1 MLAFMTLSK
10 PSDVSSGIRLRL
22 RPSKSLGRLSS
33 AVAIGLKASCIGF
46 GMAVLAAMPGVAAE
60 RVVIKVGPIRQTIE
74 LSDLETFAR
83 TGTVPANL
91 RLYQRFLSPQVQQ
104 SLRQTLDLDPRMGDR
119 VIEDLLASPNGDLLL
134 DTLAQVAPDLSMDQ
148 LRGAIRLAASQADGL
163 SVLGLL
169 RAVEQETLEI
179 DLSTAIGLVSQL
191 NLSNLESRSLSG
203 VLEQELQ
210 VAVATP
216 LPTNLD
222 PTTPGTAEFSQR
234 TLILRDS
241 DRQRVIPIDVHWSR
255 DPQGPLV
262 VLSHGFGAD
271 RYFLDYLAKHLASH
285 GLTVVSVE
293 HPGSNVQALLDLPID
308 PEIAESPSRLLPAS
322 EFLDRPRDVSFVL
335 DTLADISQGN
345 SFYRDVFNTEDVT
358 IIGHSLGGYTGL
370 ALAGAT
376 LDLRS
381 LQSFCQN
388 IQPLV
393 ISPADWLQCAAVDL
407 PEQVADL
414 SDDRIKQVMA
424 MNPLVGR
431 LFGEAG
437 LSEVTV
443 PTLLLTGTQ
452 DNVTPTLNQQL
463 APFTQLSGPKYLL
476 AVIGGTHLSVG
487 DPSNVNPAL
496 SELPFMA
503 ELRGEETANLRQLLR
518 GVALSF
524 VQQRSPEAAQYRPFL
539 SAAYA
544 QSFST
549 PTLPLRLTEDL
560 PVSIRQWLVI
570 TSHLWAS
577 RQPGLSGRLVA
588 LGYLSALSQRQQWQ
602 RNVAVH
608 LQASQVVTL
617 LRTPLPFIVGQ

>member
-1 MLAFMTLSK
+1 MGM
-10 PSDVSSGIRLRL
+10 VS
-22 RPSKSLGRLSS
+22 
-33 AVAIGLKASCIGF
+33 
-46 GMAVLAAMPGVAAE
+46 LAAVPGIAAE
-60 RVVIKVGPIRQTIE
+60 RIVIKVGPLRQAIE
-74 LSDLETFAR
+74 LTDLETFAQ
-83 TGTVPANL
+83 TGDVPATL
-91 RLYQRFLSPQVQQ
+91 RLYQRFLSPQVQL
-104 SLRQTLDLDPRMGDR
+104 SLQQTLDLDPRMSDR
-119 VIEDLLASPNGDLLL
+119 VIEDLLASPNGDLLI
-134 DTLAQVAPDLSMDQ
+134 DMLAQVAPSLTITQ
-148 LRGAIRLAASQADGL
+148 LQGAIRLAASQANGL
-163 SVLGLL
+163 SILGLL
-169 RAVEQETLEI
+169 RAVPQETLEV
-179 DLSTAIGLVSQL
+179 DLSTAISLASQL

-203 VLEQELQ
+203 VLDQELQ
-210 VAVATP
+210 VALSTP
-216 LPTNLD
+216 LPTNID
-222 PTTPGTAEFSQR
+222 PAAPGTVEFSQR

-241 DRQRVIPIDVHWSR
+241 DRQRVIPVDIHWSR
-255 DPQGPLV
+255 ETQGPLV

-293 HPGSNVQALLDLPID
+293 HPGSNVQALLDLPVD
-308 PEIAESPSRLLPAS
+308 PEIAESPSRLLPAT

-335 DTLADISQGN
+335 DVLAQISQGN

-381 LQSFCQN
+381 LQSFCQD
-388 IQPLV
+388 IQPLG

-414 SDDRIKQVMA
+414 SDDRIQQVIA

-437 LSEVTV
+437 LSEVTA

-452 DNVTPTLNQQL
+452 DSVTPTLDQQL
-463 APFTQLSGPKYLL
+463 RPFTQLSGPKYLL

-487 DPSNVNPAL
+487 DPNNVNPAL
-496 SELPFMA
+496 SELPFMS
-503 ELRGEETANLRQLLR
+503 ELRGEETANLRQLLQ
-518 GVALSF
+518 GITLSF
-524 VQQRSPEAAQYRPFL
+524 VQQRSPEAAQYQPFL

-549 PTLPLRLTEDL
+549 PTLPLRLTEAL
-560 PVSIRQWLVI
+560 PSSVRQWLAI
-570 TSHLWAS
+570 TSRLSANKP
-577 RQPGLSGRLVA
+577 PGFTGKLIAV
-588 LGYLSALSQRQQWQ
+588 GYLSVLSNRQQWQ
-602 RNVAVH
+602 KNIAVH

-617 LRTPLPFIVGQ
+617 LRTPLPFIAGR

>member
-1 MLAFMTLSK
+1 MVALATV
-10 PSDVSSGIRLRL
+10 PGI
-22 RPSKSLGRLSS
+22 
-33 AVAIGLKASCIGF
+33 
-46 GMAVLAAMPGVAAE
+46 AAE
-60 RVVIKVGPIRQTIE
+60 RVVIKVGPLRQAIE
-74 LSDLETFAR
+74 LTDLETFAR
-83 TGTVPANL
+83 TGDVPASL
-91 RLYQRFLSPQVQQ
+91 SLYQRFLSPQVQL
-104 SLRQTLDLDPRMGDR
+104 SLQQTLDLDPRISDR
-119 VIEDLLASPNGDLLL
+119 VIEDLLASPNGDLLIE
-134 DTLAQVAPDLSMDQ
+134 TLAQVAPNLTIAQ
-148 LRGAIRLAASQADGL
+148 LQGAIRLAASQADGL
-163 SVLGLL
+163 SILGLL
-169 RAVEQETLEI
+169 RAVPQETLEV
-179 DLSTAIGLVSQL
+179 DLSTAISLVSQL

-203 VLEQELQ
+203 VLDQELQ
-210 VAVATP
+210 VAVSAP
-216 LPTNLD
+216 LPTNID
-222 PTTPGTAEFSQR
+222 PAAPGTVEFSQR

-241 DRQRVIPIDVHWSR
+241 DRQRVIPVDVHWSR

-293 HPGSNVQALLDLPID
+293 HPGSNVQALLDLPVD
-308 PEIAESPSRLLPAS
+308 PEIAESPSRLLPAT

-335 DTLADISQGN
+335 DTLAQISQGN
-345 SFYRDVFNTEDVT
+345 SFYKDVFNTEDVT

-388 IQPLV
+388 IQPLG

-407 PEQVADL
+407 PEQVVDL

-452 DNVTPTLNQQL
+452 DSVTPTLDQQL
-463 APFTQLSGPKYLL
+463 TPFTQLAGPKYLL

-487 DPSNVNPAL
+487 DPDNVNPAL
-496 SELPFMA
+496 SELPFMS

-524 VQQRSPEAAQYRPFL
+524 VEQRSPAADQYRPFL
-539 SAAYA
+539 SATYA

-549 PTLPLRLTEDL
+549 PMLPLRLTEEL
-560 PVSIRQWLVI
+560 PSSVRQWLVI
-570 TSHLWAS
+570 TSRLSAN
-577 RQPGLSGRLVA
+577 QPPGFTGRLIA
-588 LGYLSALSQRQQWQ
+588 LGYLSALNNRQQWQ
-602 RNVAVH
+602 RNIAVH

-617 LRTPLPFIVGQ
+617 LRTPLPFIVGR

>member
-1 MLAFMTLSK
+1 MTLSK
-10 PSDVSSGIRLRL
+10 PSDVSFGARLRL
-22 RPSKSLGRLSS
+22 WPSKSIGRLSS
-33 AVAIGLKASCIGF
+33 AVTVGLKAGCIGL
-46 GMAVLAAMPGVAAE
+46 GMAVLATVPGLAAE
-60 RVVIKVGPIRQTIE
+60 RVVIKVGPLRQTIE

-210 VAVATP
+210 AVVATP

-222 PTTPGTAEFSQR
+222 PAAPGTAEFSQR

-241 DRQRVIPIDVHWSR
+241 DRQRVIPIDVHWSG

-308 PEIAESPSRLLPAS
+308 PAIAESPSRLLPAS

-388 IQPLV
+388 IQPLG

-407 PEQVADL
+407 PEQIADL

-437 LSEVTV
+437 LSDVTV
-443 PTLLLTGTQ
+443 PTFLLTSTQ
-452 DNVTPTLNQQL
+452 DNVTPTLDQQL

-503 ELRGEETANLRQLLR
+503 ELRGEETANLRQLLQ

-524 VQQRSPEAAQYRPFL
+524 IQQRSPEAAQYRPFL
-539 SAAYA
+539 SATYA

-549 PTLPLRLTEDL
+549 PTLPLRLVEDL
-560 PVSIRQWLVI
+560 PASIRQWLVL
-570 TSHLWAS
+570 TSRLSAH
-577 RQPGLSGRLVA
+577 RQPGFAGRLVA
-588 LGYLSALSQRQQWQ
+588 LGYLSTLNNRQQWQ
-602 RNVAVH
+602 KNIAVH

-617 LRTPLPFIVGQ
+617 VRTPLPFIVGR